1 MLNLDELLA
10 AADAAR
16 PIAPHKS
23 KAAPVPGSENKAF
36 LGGLAG
42 ALLSVV
48 IDVFDSNAAKC
59 EDDPYENVLSPS
71 FDCKWENI
79 DSTRPFLEQWGE
91 QQMSPY
97 TRLW

>member
-16 PIAPHKS
+16 PIAQHKPR
-23 KAAPVPGSENKAF
+23 AAPVPKSKDKAF
-36 LGGLAG
+36 LGAVPGI
-42 ALLSVV
+42 LLSVV
-48 IDVFDSNAAKC
+48 MAGLGSNEA
-59 EDDPYENVLSPS
+59 EDDPYENGFSPG

-91 QQMSPY
+91 QRMNPY
-97 TRLW
+97 ARLW